1 MILLPLQ
8 QAMFLSASLLT
19 PLLALLITGSPVEVR
34 NSPII
39 LPHTRRLDLSN
50 GTIDLVQHEKAR
62 VSVFRDYHTH
72 GRRAESITMR
82 LADLSKYIVA
92 LNVGSPPTTYNL
104 VVDSGS
110 AVTWIGNRTPYDE
123 TGDNTG
129 QVVQEDYGGG
139 WVPTTSFTGIIFIDT
154 VTLGGELT
162 IPNYELTVSSGMRD
176 FIYDGILG
184 IGPRDLT
191 ANTLRGKPDTYPT
204 FTGRLVDAGVIGH
217 NLIGIFFQPITGDP
231 DTDVGE
237 LTFGEI
243 DYTKCTDDIVYTPI
257 TDDPSA
263 SAYWGIKQSITYG
276 ETEILDDSSG
286 IIDTGS
292 DYIGLASYAYGR
304 YKAATGAT
312 FDQPTGL
319 LRITTDQYNDLR
331 ELKFHI
337 NNHIFGLIPN
347 AQIWPRSLNQ
357 RLDGGEEDG
366 IYLIIDRLDTDTGV
380 EFDFILGYSF
390 MQRFYTVL
398 DGDDRRVGFAPTS
411 FTPATTN

>member
-1 MILLPLQ
+1 
-8 QAMFLSASLLT
+8 MFLSASLLT

-50 GTIDLVQHEKAR
+50 GTIDLVQHEKSR
-62 VSVFRDYHTH
+62 VTAFRDYNTH
-72 GRRAESITMR
+72 GRRAERIPMR
-82 LADLSKYIVA
+82 LADLNRYTVA
-92 LNVGSPPTTYNL
+92 LDVGSPPTTYNL
-104 VVDSGS
+104 VVDTGS
-110 AVTWIGNRTPYDE
+110 AVTWIGGRTPYDE
-123 TGDNTG
+123 TGANTG
-129 QVVQEDYGGG
+129 QFVKENYGGG
-139 WVPTTSFTGIIFIDT
+139 WFPATSFSGTIFIDT

-162 IPNYELTVSSGMRD
+162 IPDYELAVASRTRN
-176 FIYDGILG
+176 FRYDGILG

-191 ANTLRGKPDTYPT
+191 VDTLRDKPGTYPT
-204 FTGRLVDAGVIGH
+204 FTECLVNARAIGH
-217 NLIGIFFQPITGDP
+217 NLVGIIFQPITGDP

-243 DYTKCTDDIVYTPI
+243 DHTKCTDDIVYTPI
-257 TDDPSA
+257 TDDPYS
-263 SAYWGIKQSITYG
+263 SRFWGIKQSITYG
-276 ETEILDDSSG
+276 DTEILDEFSG
-286 IIDTGS
+286 ITDTGS
-292 DYIGLASYAYGR
+292 RYISLASDAYGR

-366 IYLIIDRLDTDTGV
+366 IYLIIDSLDTETGAGC
-380 EFDFILGYSF
+380 DFVLGYTF

-398 DGDDRRVGFAPTS
+398 DGDNHRVGFAPTS